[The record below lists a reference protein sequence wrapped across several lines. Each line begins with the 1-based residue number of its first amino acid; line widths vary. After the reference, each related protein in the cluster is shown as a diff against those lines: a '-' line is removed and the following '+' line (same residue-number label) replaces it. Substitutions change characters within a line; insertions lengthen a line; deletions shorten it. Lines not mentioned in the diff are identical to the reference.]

1 MVLRVPETPEH
12 AREAVREV
20 LDTPRRRATPAQDS
34 AEPGEPDV
42 PDALPPSGFDPAV
55 PPEVLRATIAAG
67 SVLRGGRFTA
77 VCPHR
82 MFEIDLA
89 DLARGVDAAR
99 PVGWRWLVHDAGHTV
114 GAVEVADV
122 GTGRPVARFTEGPF
136 TTCTDAA
143 VASIRGL
150 PQIERGYYEL
160 RLLHIPGLYTVALW
174 LADLA
179 GLSGRQDLLVP
190 LAPAPPGVQALRA
203 YPAAELTQSLA
214 ARGRQLLVQ
223 P

>member
-12 AREAVREV
+12 ARAAVRAV
-20 LDTPRRRATPAQDS
+20 LDAPHRRPAPTHAGTD
-34 AEPGEPDV
+34 EPDAPGS
-42 PDALPPSGFDPAV
+42 PDAGAPA
-55 PPEVLRATIAAG
+55 PF
-67 SVLRGGRFTA
+67 SA

-89 DLARGVDAAR
+89 DLAEGRGLETAR
-99 PVGWRWLVHDAGHTV
+99 PVGWRWLVHDGAHTV
-114 GAVEVADV
+114 GAVEVADS
-122 GTGRPVARFTEGPF
+122 GTGHPVARFTEGPF

-143 VASIRGL
+143 VATVRTL

-174 LADLA
+174 LADLV
-179 GLSGRQDLLVP
+179 GWQDLLVP
-190 LAPAPPGVQALRA
+190 LAPAPPGVQPLRP
-203 YPAAELTQSLA
+203 YPAEELADLLGS
-214 ARGRQLLVQ
+214 RGRRLAPRLAPTAPQ